1 MHLHS
6 PLDPPPS
13 PPHAADTYCDGRAA
27 AMSDRVSGYK
37 IQLFVALLLLTK
49 AEEEKNII
57 NLDQGRTGLFDTE
70 SNKAAAQKGGDERVQ
85 SQQWRHV
92 ASTSTQEPPSHRLSS
107 NNNIVAHFFAFRQSS
122 KLIGIS
128 VGENNNSV

>member
-49 AEEEKNII
+49 AEEEKKHNKF
-57 NLDQGRTGLFDTE
+57 GSRTDW
-70 SNKAAAQKGGDERVQ
+70 V
-85 SQQWRHV
+85 
-92 ASTSTQEPPSHRLSS
+92 
-107 NNNIVAHFFAFRQSS
+107 I
-122 KLIGIS
+122 
-128 VGENNNSV
+128 